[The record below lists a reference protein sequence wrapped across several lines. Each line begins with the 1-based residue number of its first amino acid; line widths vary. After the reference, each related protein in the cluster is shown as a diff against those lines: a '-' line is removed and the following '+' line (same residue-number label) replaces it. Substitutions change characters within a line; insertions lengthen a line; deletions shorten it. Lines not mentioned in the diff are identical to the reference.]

1 MVLLALRFSKRDF
14 LVLGPLHPLPLIQV
28 PMVDLCLEELH
39 QSELSHLLPLRQRP
53 SPLWGTPC
61 YLDELALLAP
71 SFHA

>member
-1 MVLLALRFSKRDF
+1 MVLLTLLFSKRNF
-14 LVLGPLHPLPLIQV
+14 LVLGPLHPLPLIEV

-53 SPLWGTPC
+53 SPLWGPPC
-61 YLDELALLAP
+61 YLNELALLAP

>member
-14 LVLGPLHPLPLIQV
+14 LVLGPLHPLPLIDL
-28 PMVDLCLEELH
+28 PMVDLCFEELH

-53 SPLWGTPC
+53 SPLWGTPL
-61 YLDELALLAP
+61 YLIELALLAS